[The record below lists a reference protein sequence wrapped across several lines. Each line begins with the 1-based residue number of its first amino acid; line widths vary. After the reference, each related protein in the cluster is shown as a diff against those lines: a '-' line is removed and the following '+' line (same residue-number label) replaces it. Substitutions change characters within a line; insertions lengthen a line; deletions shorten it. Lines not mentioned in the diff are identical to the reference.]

1 MVLLSLRGVHHSTLF
16 GVVPLWCPSH
26 ITRKKTQALPVLGD
40 DPFKVQGA
48 ELQLFFNTCRG
59 NTM

>member
-1 MVLLSLRGVHHSTLF
+1 MVLLSLRGRHLSTLF
-16 GVVPLWCPSH
+16 GVIPGAPLMSQGKNSQSRP
-26 ITRKKTQALPVLGD
+26 ALGD
-40 DPFKVQGA
+40 DPFKVQEA